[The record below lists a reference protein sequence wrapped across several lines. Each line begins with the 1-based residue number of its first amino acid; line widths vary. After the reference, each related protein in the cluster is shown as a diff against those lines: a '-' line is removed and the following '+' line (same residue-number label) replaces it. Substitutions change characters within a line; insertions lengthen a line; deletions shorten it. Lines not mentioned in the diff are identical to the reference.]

1 MHAIAAVAAVSVT
14 VKGRVIRV
22 YGPRG
27 KLTRK
32 FNQSIDITRGT
43 IGADQRALNLEIWF
57 GRKKDLSSVKTLSS
71 HINNMFIGVTK
82 GFKYKMRY
90 VYAHFPITGVINKD
104 GHQLE
109 IRNFLGE
116 KRRRTV
122 NLAGSTTVVKSAD
135 VKDQIEVSGINI
147 EDVGRSCT
155 CVSVC
160 CVCVCVC
167 VCCACVCLST

>member
-1 MHAIAAVAAVSVT
+1 MGMVRVRHTVGTLPIPDGVHAT

-82 GFKYKMRY
+82 G
-90 VYAHFPITGVINKD
+90 
-104 GHQLE
+104 
-109 IRNFLGE
+109 
-116 KRRRTV
+116 
-122 NLAGSTTVVKSAD
+122 
-135 VKDQIEVSGINI
+135 INI
-147 EDVGRSCT
+147 EDVGRSCALIGQ
-155 CVSVC
+155 
-160 CVCVCVC
+160 
-167 VCCACVCLST
+167 ACLV